1 MADEDVND
9 DVDDDDCDEVVV
21 LPLPLVLPLALGLA
35 LALVD
40 EAFLLLIDES
50 HGDTWM
56 STSHIVA
63 WNGPFHGYPC
73 DEGRWNL
80 SQWLV
85 VEVWKYVEGWK
96 YEVHKGRVE

>member
-40 EAFLLLIDES
+40 EAFLLLIDGS

-63 WNGPFHGYPC
+63 
-73 DEGRWNL
+73 
-80 SQWLV
+80 
-85 VEVWKYVEGWK
+85 
-96 YEVHKGRVE
+96 